1 MTEPHALSHE
11 VSVYMCIYILIWN
24 YHPSLRFSK
33 VSLVTIEVENF
44 QPIPSVHVLLSG
56 SHCCYLEINENISS
70 GAK

>member
-1 MTEPHALSHE
+1 MTRSHALSHE
-11 VSVYMCIYILIWN
+11 ISAFIYILIWN

-56 SHCCYLEINENISS
+56 SHCYLEINENISS